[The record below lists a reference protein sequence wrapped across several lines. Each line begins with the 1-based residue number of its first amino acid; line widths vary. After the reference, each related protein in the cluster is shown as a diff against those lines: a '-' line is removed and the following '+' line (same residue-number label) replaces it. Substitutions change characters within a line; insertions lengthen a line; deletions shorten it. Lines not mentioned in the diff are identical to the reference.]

1 MKGNDYHKSVL
12 PIEAIDLLQVK
23 IGKRYIDATLG
34 GGGHAQRILESGG
47 IVLGIDMD
55 YEAIRYVKDKVQD
68 PNLKL
73 AQGNFKD
80 MKKIAELHGFGKVAG
95 ILYDLGV
102 SGHQLEDESRGFSF
116 QKNGPLD
123 MRMDT
128 SIPVTASDLVN
139 LLTKD
144 ELQEIFS
151 KFGEEH
157 RARSVSS
164 AIVKTRKVKA
174 IKTTEELLKII
185 EEVYG
190 IKEEVSGKER
200 AGVAKRVFQALRIAV
215 NGELENLRESLSQA
229 VELLENHGRL
239 VVISFHSME
248 DRIVKE
254 SLLSFQKKD
263 LGLIL
268 TKKPIT
274 PSLEEIDA
282 NVRSRSAKARVFERI
297 VN

>member
-1 MKGNDYHKSVL
+1 
-12 PIEAIDLLQVK
+12 
-23 IGKRYIDATLG
+23 
-34 GGGHAQRILESGG
+34 
-47 IVLGIDMD
+47 
-55 YEAIRYVKDKVQD
+55 
-68 PNLKL
+68 
-73 AQGNFKD
+73 
-80 MKKIAELHGFGKVAG
+80 
-95 ILYDLGV
+95 
-102 SGHQLEDESRGFSF
+102 
-116 QKNGPLD
+116 

-157 RARSVSS
+157 RARSVAS
-164 AIVKTRKVKA
+164 AIVKTRRIKA
-174 IKTTEELLKII
+174 IKTTEDLLKII

-190 IKEEVSGKER
+190 IKEVSGKER

-215 NGELENLRESLSQA
+215 NGELENLRGSLSQA

-282 NVRSRSAKARVFERI
+282 NVRSRSAKARGFERI
-297 VN
+297 VT